1 MMGERFRKTDSCGT
15 AYTRIYE
22 LIEHPLNDS
31 IQASILGGGYP
42 LKIKGGTLVE
52 KNGGVQ
58 YTGDDGTTCFFSGVS
73 LGNSALSGT
82 AYQYNGTIHIDEGWA
97 NGKDGVQFDI
107 NNFIHEYGHF
117 LQEQEMGHFE
127 YSFRVAIPSGTDI
140 GLRNIYNLF
149 GYKHSY
155 SHMDLPFEKMQ
166 QKEERS
172 IINGG

>member
-1 MMGERFRKTDSCGT
+1 MKTIKKLSLNGLQKT
-15 AYTRIYE
+15 YV
-22 LIEHPLNDS
+22 LLNDS
-31 IQASILGGGYP
+31 IQASILGGGDP

-58 YTGDDGTTCFFSGVS
+58 YTGDDETTCFFSGVS
-73 LGNSALSGT
+73 LGNLALSGT
-82 AYQYNGTIHIDEGWA
+82 AYQYNGTINIDEGWA

-155 SHMDLPFEKMQ
+155 SHMDLPFEKNATERG
-166 QKEERS
+166 EEYYKRWMRKPA
-172 IINGG
+172 ND